1 LALDFDRLLHAPIS
15 AIFGESG
22 HGADL
27 PVYLPQSG
35 APYPVDGIFDN
46 AYTEP
51 DLISG
56 LSPNTVENVFGAS
69 LAQFQ
74 AAPIQGDRI
83 TITRLGKT
91 YLVRDVQPDG
101 HGWLLL
107 KLNEQ

>member
-1 LALDFDRLLHAPIS
+1 LPLDFDRLLHAPIS

-27 PVYLPQSG
+27 PVYLPQTG
-35 APYPVDGIFDN
+35 PPYPVDGIFDD
-46 AYTEP
+46 AYAEP
-51 DLISG
+51 DLVSG
-56 LSPNTVENVFGAS
+56 LATNTVENVFGAR
-69 LAQFQ
+69 LALFQ
-74 AAPIQGDRI
+74 ATPLQGDRI

-101 HGWLLL
+101 HGWVQL